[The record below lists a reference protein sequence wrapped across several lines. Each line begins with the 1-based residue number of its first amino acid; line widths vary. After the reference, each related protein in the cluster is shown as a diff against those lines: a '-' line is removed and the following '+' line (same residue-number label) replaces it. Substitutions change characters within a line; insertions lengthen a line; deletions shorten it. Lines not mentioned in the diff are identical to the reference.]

1 MKNINIS
8 IIIFG
13 SVVSLLGTM
22 IGASIGV
29 FVKKPDNKFLGAV
42 IGFAG
47 GVMLSIVVFDLLP
60 QALKN
65 WSYFYTLLFCMI
77 GIVLISSIERFINIR
92 NLKGSMKV
100 AITAALALM
109 IHNFPEGIIM
119 GCGFAGGSILG
130 LKMSLAIAIH
140 DIPEGIAVSAPLMA
154 SKVKTSKILL
164 YAFFTALP
172 TAIGAFIGV
181 KIGSISQNVLG
192 ISLSTASGIMLYVV
206 VCEMFPESYRQW
218 SGTLSTIGSLIGI
231 LLGLMMSLL

>member
-8 IIIFG
+8 IIVFG
-13 SVVSLLGTM
+13 SIVSLLGTM
-22 IGASIGV
+22 LGASIGV
-29 FVKKPDNKFLGAV
+29 FVKKPNDKFLGV
-42 IGFAG
+42 IIGFAG

-60 QALKN
+60 QALNN
-65 WSYFYTLLFCMI
+65 WSYFYTILFCII
-77 GIVLISSIERFINIR
+77 GIMLISCIERFVNIR
-92 NLKGSMKV
+92 NSKSSMKV

-140 DIPEGIAVSAPLMA
+140 DIPEGIAVSAPLM
-154 SKVKTSKILL
+154 SLKVKPSKILF

-181 KIGSISQNVLG
+181 KIGFISPNILG
-192 ISLSTASGIMLYVV
+192 ISLSTASGVMLYVV
-206 VCEMFPESYRQW
+206 ICEMFPESYRQW
-218 SGTLSTIGSLIGI
+218 SGALSTIGSLIGI
-231 LLGLMMSLL
+231 MLGLVISLL